1 MKFNE
6 FKIKNNSLTFT
17 LWLYFLAFAISIFL
31 ILWFMQVIM
40 LQSYYSS
47 MKKSEVIKLSSDIEE
62 TYKKGDFLDFLDN
75 MAYKNASNI
84 FIFDKNGE
92 IIYSSS
98 NQNQIQ
104 NPPDKNNNI
113 SQFHSRLI
121 SIDTTGMV
129 DKIKENEEQKISY
142 MLRVD
147 KPKTELYVYGKLI
160 EGTEDYLVTVTS
172 IDPIDATTSVLK
184 SQLIYITI
192 ISLII
197 SSITSIFISKR
208 LSKPIVNI
216 TETAKK
222 LAKGNYEVEFEK
234 GGYEEADNLADTLN
248 FVTTELAETDKIRK
262 ELIANVSHDLKT
274 PLTMIKAYSEMI
286 RDLSGDDKKKREEH
300 IKVIIDETDRLSRLV
315 VDMMDL
321 SKIET
326 GEDKLNKTR
335 FNLNEVVENI
345 VNGFRVLNNDNKN
358 CEFKI
363 TSPKESIVVADKTK
377 IEQVI
382 YNLIINA
389 VNNTGDDKKIDIRI
403 ILLGKRAK
411 VEVEDNGVGIPKEKL
426 ANIWTRYYRV
436 DKTYGR
442 TSTGSGLGLSIVKN
456 ILDKH
461 KSNYKVESEVG
472 KGSKFSFDLERA
484 N

>member
-1 MKFNE
+1 MNINKI
-6 FKIKNNSLTFT
+6 KIKNNSLTFT

-31 ILWFMQVIM
+31 ILWFMQVIF

-75 MAYKNASNI
+75 IAYKNASNI

-98 NQNQIQ
+98 NQNQP
-104 NPPDKNNNI
+104 NKNNNV

-129 DKIKENEEQKISY
+129 DKIKENEYQKISY
-142 MLRVD
+142 MLKID

-172 IDPIDATTSVLK
+172 IDPIDATTSVLQ

-192 ISLII
+192 IALII
-197 SSITSIFISKR
+197 SSITSIFISRR
-208 LSKPIVNI
+208 LSRPIVEI

-248 FVTTELAETDKIRK
+248 FVTKELAETDKIRK

-286 RDLSGDDKKKREEH
+286 RDLSGNDKSKREEH
-300 IKVIIDETDRLSRLV
+300 LKVIIDETDRLNRLV

-326 GEDKLNKTR
+326 GEEHLNKTR
-335 FNLNEVVENI
+335 FNLNEVIENI
-345 VNGFRVLNNDNKN
+345 VNSFRALNQDNKN

-363 TSPKESIVVADKTK
+363 TIPKEAIVVADKTK

-389 VNNTGDDKKIDIRI
+389 VNNTGDNKKIDIRVVI
-403 ILLGKRAK
+403 VGKRIK
-411 VEVEDNGVGIPKEKL
+411 IEIEDNGVGIPKEKL
-426 ANIWTRYYRV
+426 ANIWTRCYKV

-442 TSTGSGLGLSIVKN
+442 TSKGSGLGLSIVKN

-461 KSNYKVESEVG
+461 KSNYKVDSEVG

>member
-1 MKFNE
+1 MNINKI
-6 FKIKNNSLTFT
+6 KIKNNSLTFT

-31 ILWFMQVIM
+31 ILWFMQVIF

-62 TYKKGDFLDFLDN
+62 KYKKGDFLDFLDN
-75 MAYKNASNI
+75 IAYKNASNI

-98 NQNQIQ
+98 NQNQP
-104 NPPDKNNNI
+104 NKNNNI

-129 DKIKENEEQKISY
+129 DKIKENTDQKISY
-142 MLRVD
+142 MLKVD

-172 IDPIDATTSVLK
+172 IDPIDATTSVLQ

-192 ISLII
+192 IALII
-197 SSITSIFISKR
+197 SSITSIFISRR
-208 LSKPIVNI
+208 LSRPIVEI

-248 FVTTELAETDKIRK
+248 FVTKELAETDKIRK

-286 RDLSGDDKKKREEH
+286 RDLSGNDKNKREEH
-300 IKVIIDETDRLSRLV
+300 LKVIIDETDRLNRLV

-326 GEDKLNKTR
+326 GEDHLNKTR

-345 VNGFRVLNNDNKN
+345 VNSFRALNQDNKN

-363 TSPKESIVVADKTK
+363 TVPKESIVVADKIK

-389 VNNTGDDKKIDIRI
+389 VNNTGDNKKIGVRVI
-403 ILLGKRAK
+403 IVGKRVK
-411 VEVEDNGVGIPKEKL
+411 VEIEDNGVGIPKEKL
-426 ANIWTRYYRV
+426 VNIWTRYYKV

-442 TSTGSGLGLSIVKN
+442 TSNGSGLGLSIVKN

-461 KSNYKVESEVG
+461 KSNYTVESEVG